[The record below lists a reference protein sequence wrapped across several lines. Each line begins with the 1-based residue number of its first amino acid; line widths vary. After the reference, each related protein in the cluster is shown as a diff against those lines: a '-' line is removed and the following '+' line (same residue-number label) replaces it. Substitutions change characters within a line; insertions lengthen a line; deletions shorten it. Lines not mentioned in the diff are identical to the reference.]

1 LEVIEYCIVPSQV
14 MAKKIREEKT
24 LDELL
29 TARGAY
35 HAATVKLQRK
45 IRMITPEVFINTKI

>member
-1 LEVIEYCIVPSQV
+1 